1 MDQENLSTL
10 NPFQGAQSAYLPN
23 PKETKFSPL
32 TLDDISTPLNQVTF
46 VIVDL
51 ETAGGPAN
59 EAGITE
65 IGAVKVR
72 GGEVLGEFRTF
83 TDPGVPI
90 PAFIS
95 ALTGITQFHVAG
107 APTVS
112 QGVSAFLDFAGFGDP
127 DGPVLV
133 AHNAPF
139 DVGFL
144 IGACKRFDL
153 SWPKPR
159 ILDTVTIARKVLRNG
174 EVINNKLGTLAKYFH
189 AQTTPTHRALDDAR
203 ATVTVLHGLIER
215 LGNLGISDLD
225 SLSKFD
231 GIATEKRRLKRHLAD
246 ALPES
251 PGVYIFYDVKKS
263 PLYVGTSTNIKR
275 RVKTYFTASE
285 SRKQINSMI
294 ALAESVEAIVCA
306 SSLEA
311 SIRELRL
318 IAELKPRYNIR
329 SRKPESTA
337 WVRVTDE
344 RFPRL
349 SIIRKGHTS
358 EIGNRIIGPFHGQQQ
373 AELAMGAI
381 YEVLPIRQCKEKI
394 TKSTSMAPCVLA
406 EINRCVAPCVDGSK
420 NEDYLELIGELE
432 ILMTQSQTGLIDNLT
447 SKMETL
453 AQSERFED
461 ASTIRDRLNAFRL
474 GSHRA
479 AAVRSLRVI
488 PEMVA
493 VANTS
498 EGGWH
503 INVIKR
509 GRLAAS
515 VHALPG
521 QDAQA
526 VAKAA
531 LATSAADIDQET
543 LVGETELLLR
553 WLGDGQTRIVEISS
567 GYTWCMP
574 IGVGIPIGI
583 SQRIVRPD

>member
-1 MDQENLSTL
+1 MNKENL
-10 NPFQGAQSAYLPN
+10 GALTPLQDTQDVYLSEQMEPD
-23 PKETKFSPL
+23 FYPL
-32 TLDDISTPLNQVTF
+32 TFDDIATPLNQVTF

-83 TDPGVPI
+83 TNPGVPI
-90 PAFIS
+90 PPFIS
-95 ALTGITQFHVAG
+95 ALTGITQFHVAD
-107 APTVS
+107 APSVRE
-112 QGVSAFLDFAGFGDP
+112 GVSAFLDFAGFGQP

-144 IGACKRFDL
+144 FGACKKFDI
-153 SWPKPR
+153 SWTRPR
-159 ILDTVTIARKVLRNG
+159 ILDTVIIARKVLRNG
-174 EVINNKLGTLAKYFH
+174 EVINNKLSTLAKYFH

-203 ATVTVLHGLIER
+203 ATVTVLYGLIER
-215 LGNLGISDLD
+215 LGNLGVSDLEA
-225 SLSKFD
+225 LAKFD
-231 GIATEKRRLKRHLAD
+231 GAATEKRRLKRHLAD
-246 ALPES
+246 ELPES
-251 PGVYIFYDVKKS
+251 PGVYIFYDAKKC

-311 SIRELRL
+311 FIRELRL

-337 WVRVTDE
+337 WVRVTEE

-349 SIIRKGHTS
+349 SIIRKGNTS
-358 EIGNRIIGPFHGQQQ
+358 EKGDRIIGPFHGQQQ
-373 AELAMGAI
+373 AELAIAAV
-381 YEVLPIRQCKEKI
+381 YDVLPIRQCKEKI
-394 TKSTSMAPCVLA
+394 TKATSMTPCVLA
-406 EINRCVAPCVDGSK
+406 EINRCVAPCVDGSS
-420 NEDYLELIGELE
+420 NEDYLELIDELDT
-432 ILMTQSQTGLIDNLT
+432 LMTQNHAELVNNLT
-447 SKMETL
+447 SKMESL

-461 ASTIRDRLNAFRL
+461 AQIIRDRLNAFRL

-493 VANTS
+493 VSNTPT
-498 EGGWH
+498 GGWQ

-526 VAKAA
+526 LAKAA
-531 LATSAADIDQET
+531 LVTSAADIDQET
-543 LVGETELLLR
+543 LVGETEALLR
-553 WLGDGQTRIVEISS
+553 WLGDGHTRIVEISP
-567 GYTWCMP
+567 GCTWSMP
-574 IGVGIPIGI
+574 VGLGLPAGMR
-583 SQRIVRPD
+583 QRLNQPD